1 MKTLFIF
8 GKADSDF
15 HDFNLIKKRNNEIW
29 ATGTDPRDGADKYF
43 EFHGIEYKNRKMI
56 RDVDF
61 EVYVLSKILPLNNSI
76 SLMIIQAV
84 IWGYKDICVVG
95 CPMNGNKEME
105 KEKPALAMVIGY
117 CLGKGINIIWKDGP
131 KKDFYLKKILG
142 SRAKENK
149 NGI

>member
-15 HDFNLIKKRNNEIW
+15 YDFNLIKKRNNEIW

-61 EVYVLSKILPLNNSI
+61 EVYVLSKFLPLNNSI

-117 CLGKGINIIWKDGP
+117 CLGKGINIIWNDGP
-131 KKDFYLKKILG
+131 EKKFYLEK
-142 SRAKENK
+142 
-149 NGI
+149 